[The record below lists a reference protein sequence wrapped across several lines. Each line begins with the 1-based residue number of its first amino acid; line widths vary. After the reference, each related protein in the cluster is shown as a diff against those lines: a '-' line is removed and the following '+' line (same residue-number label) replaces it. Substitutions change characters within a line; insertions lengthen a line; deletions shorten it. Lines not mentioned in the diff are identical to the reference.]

1 MIFKREFKRNIK
13 SLLIWS
19 IVLGG
24 LVLMMLSVYPQFAKD
39 KAALNELLKA
49 YPESMKNAFGM
60 DKLNFGTVMG
70 FYGVEIYVMTT
81 LIGSIYA
88 AIMASN
94 IIAKESNDKTIEFLL
109 SKPVSRSEIIF
120 QKLLAVTV
128 NIILLNAVIVLVS
141 VIGFQFAEN
150 EQVPVKAFV
159 LISTATFLLHMT
171 FAAIS
176 FLLSA
181 IMRKT
186 RNILS
191 ISMGIVFVEY
201 FFHIMSGVTDKLKN
215 LQYVSVFSYVD
226 ASEIISNN
234 AMETLYVI
242 IMTAII
248 IICFG
253 SAFIVYKKKD
263 ITV

>member
-1 MIFKREFKRNIK
+1 MIFKREFKRNVK
-13 SLLIWS
+13 SLLVWS
-19 IVLGG
+19 IILGG
-24 LVLMMLSVYPQFAKD
+24 LVLMMLSVYPQFSENQNSM
-39 KAALNELLKA
+39 NEILKA
-49 YPESMKNAFGM
+49 YPESMKKVFGM
-60 DKLNFGTVMG
+60 DKLNFGTVLG
-70 FYGVEIYVMTT
+70 FYGVEIYIMTT

-94 IIAKESNDKTIEFLL
+94 ITAKETNDKTIEFLL

-120 QKLLAVTV
+120 HKLLAVTV
-128 NIILLNAVIVLVS
+128 NLILLNAVIVVVS
-141 VIGFQFAEN
+141 IIGFRFANN
-150 EQVPVKAFV
+150 EEVPAKTFA
-159 LISTATFLLHMT
+159 LISAATFMLHMT

-186 RNILS
+186 RNIIS

-201 FFHIMSGVTDKLKN
+201 FFHVMHGVTDKLEN
-215 LQYVSVFSYVD
+215 LKYVSLFSYVD
-226 ASEIISNN
+226 SAEIITNN
-234 AMETLYVI
+234 AIETRYAVI
-242 IMTAII
+242 MISVILLCTA
-248 IICFG
+248 